1 MPRLWKR
8 FDGEPFLI
16 NPHLISLNPKEYKKM
31 AKRRTPRRGA
41 HGRFVKTNA
50 AKPRR
55 RRARRRVFMANPK
68 RRRTVRRNFYANAPR
83 RRRHARRNP
92 PAFFSGNKILGLSMN
107 EMLYAGIGFVA
118 PPAIEGFAKGF
129 LPTSITGSKL
139 GKYAL
144 KAGTVALLSIAGS
157 KFINREAGKYIAIG
171 GATYLLAN
179 VVVDFLPSL
188 FGGFGAYPSAGP
200 TFNPMAKRRTLGA
213 QPNMGMYHGIGTN
226 PAKLPERVNPN
237 ARF

>member
-1 MPRLWKR
+1 
-8 FDGEPFLI
+8 
-16 NPHLISLNPKEYKKM
+16 M

-41 HGRFVKTNA
+41 KGRFVKANDSRIRRRVA
-50 AKPRR
+50 RRRSVALANPRR
-55 RRARRRVFMANPK
+55 RRRITRHAAP
-68 RRRTVRRNFYANAPR
+68 RRNFYANPR
-83 RRRHARRNP
+83 RSRRRARRNP
-92 PAFFSGNKILGLSMN
+92 PALFSGNKILGLSMN

-129 LPTSITGSKL
+129 LPTSITSTKL
-139 GKYAL
+139 GKYAI

-188 FGGFGAYPSAGP
+188 FSGFAAYPSAGP
-200 TFNPMAKRRTLGA
+200 TFPMTGARRGLGG
-213 QPNMGMYHGIGTN
+213 QPFIGKYSGIGTS

-237 ARF
+237 SRF

>member
-1 MPRLWKR
+1 
-8 FDGEPFLI
+8 
-16 NPHLISLNPKEYKKM
+16 M
-31 AKRRTPRRGA
+31 AKRKSPRRGA
-41 HGRFVKTNA
+41 RGRFVKSNA
-50 AKPRR
+50 APRRRRRTARRSMVLANPRR
-55 RRARRRVFMANPK
+55 RRASRRAAP
-68 RRRTVRRNFYANAPR
+68 RRNFYANPR

-92 PAFFSGNKILGLSMN
+92 PALFSGNKILGLSMK

-129 LPTSITGSKL
+129 LPTSITSTKL

-179 VVVDFLPSL
+179 VVVDFLPAL
-188 FGGFGAYPSAGP
+188 FGGFGAYPSAGAVLP
-200 TFNPMAKRRTLGA
+200 RMAARRGLQG
-213 QPNMGMYHGIGTN
+213 QPLMGMYQGIGTS